1 MRVHLSADPKELA
14 QRGPTIDVWLGIDG
28 KNIPGLSDDME
39 RVQLPA
45 LIDTGATGNAIDGL
59 LAASLKLP
67 IVGTSSV
74 SGVRGEHSH
83 VVHLAQVYVPSL
95 DATIYGR
102 FVAVE
107 LLNGRQPHAVLL
119 GRTFLENYSMIYVGQ
134 TGEVILD
141 DSIVVV

>member
-1 MRVHLSADPKELA
+1 MRVRLNSDPKELA

-45 LIDTGATGNAIDGL
+45 LIDTGSTGNAIDGL

-74 SGVRGEHSH
+74 SGVRGEHPH
-83 VVHLAQVYVPSL
+83 VVHLAQIYIPSL
-95 DATIYGR
+95 DTAIY
-102 FVAVE
+102 AVE
-107 LLNGRQPHAVLL
+107 LLDGRQPHAVLL
-119 GRTFLENYSMIYVGQ
+119 GRSFLENYSMIYVGQ

-141 DSIVVV
+141 DSIVNA

>member
-1 MRVHLSADPKELA
+1 MRVRLNSDPKELA
-14 QRGPTIDVWLGIDG
+14 QRSPTIDVWLGIDG

-45 LIDTGATGNAIDGL
+45 LIDTGSTGNAIDGL

-74 SGVRGEHSH
+74 SGVRGEHPH
-83 VVHLAQVYVPSL
+83 VVHLAQIYIPSL
-95 DATIYGR
+95 DTAIYGR
-102 FVAVE
+102 FIAVK
-107 LLNGRQPHAVLL
+107 LLDGRQPHAVLL
-119 GRTFLENYSMIYVGQ
+119 GRSFLENYSMIYVGQ

-141 DSIVVV
+141 DRIVDA

>member
-1 MRVHLSADPKELA
+1 MRVRLKSDPKELA

-45 LIDTGATGNAIDGL
+45 LIDTGSTGNAIDGL
-59 LAASLKLP
+59 LAATLKLP

-83 VVHLAQVYVPSL
+83 VVHLAQIYIPSL
-95 DATIYGR
+95 DTTIYGR
-102 FVAVE
+102 FIAVE
-107 LLNGRQPHAVLL
+107 LLDGRQPHAVLL
-119 GRTFLENYSMIYVGQ
+119 GRTFLEDYSMIYIGQ

-141 DSIVVV
+141 DSIVNA